1 MVPDPDLTGDHRP
14 GEDVSGPV
22 PPPPP
27 AATPQWSN
35 HVHPALPSGYPEPV
49 GYPEPASL
57 MGPDGT
63 PGYVGYPPPMIADP
77 KPEPLPVEPREY
89 HQFYRA
95 PAFRWWKPLAAV
107 ALFAVGWFMVS
118 IPPTMIA
125 VFWELSQGR
134 PMNLENLNT
143 PAFFAAN
150 DVSLALAIPVALLV
164 HWLIYR
170 QRPRWLSSITGGF
183 RWGFFGRSVGI
194 AAIGLLA
201 LLGIQTAL
209 AGGVGDL
216 TWDGNS
222 LFLLLV
228 IVFTTPFQAAGEEY
242 AMRGLVFRS
251 VSSWFSNRWVALG
264 IGITV
269 NAVFF
274 MLLHG
279 AGDPWLISY
288 YLLVAVVF
296 SVLVWRTGGLEAA
309 IAMHVV
315 NNLIGELTLPFQP
328 EAFAQLF
335 DRQAGTAGPEVL
347 IQMGITVLVAAALL
361 WQASRLKLP
370 RANAP
375 AALAQPQAP
384 SGLV

>member
-1 MVPDPDLTGDHRP
+1 MVPDPDLTGENHP
-14 GEDVSGPV
+14 GADNPGSV
-22 PPPPP
+22 PPPPL
-27 AATPQWSN
+27 AATPPWSN
-35 HVHPALPSGYPEPV
+35 TMPPALPGGYPEPV
-49 GYPEPASL
+49 GYPEPMTLA
-57 MGPDGT
+57 GPDGAPT
-63 PGYVGYPPPMIADP
+63 YLGYPPPMIAEP

-95 PAFRWWKPLAAV
+95 PAFRWWKPLAAL
-107 ALFAVGWFMVS
+107 ALFAVGWFLVS

-125 VFWELSQGR
+125 VFWDLSQGR
-134 PMNLENLNT
+134 ERDLQKLNS
-143 PAFFAAN
+143 PALFAAN
-150 DVSLALAIPVALLV
+150 NVSLALSIPVALMV

-183 RWGFFGRSVGI
+183 RWGFFGRSVAI

-209 AGGVGDL
+209 AGGVGEL
-216 TWDGNS
+216 TWDSNS

-228 IVFTTPFQAAGEEY
+228 ILLTTPFQAAGEEY

-251 VSSWFSNRWVALG
+251 VSSWFGNRWVALG
-264 IGITV
+264 IGIAV

-309 IAMHVV
+309 IALHVV
-315 NNLIGELTLPFQP
+315 NNLVGELLLPFQP
-328 EAFAQLF
+328 KAFAQLF
-335 DRQAGTAGPEVL
+335 ERQAGSAGPEVL
-347 IQMGITVLVAAALL
+347 IQMGITVLVGAALL

-375 AALAQPQAP
+375 AARAQPQAS